1 MANVTCTIER
11 KTVKKQLS
19 VGGQA
24 LIEGVMMR
32 AGNRVAITLRQPDGT
47 LSSQLQ
53 QIEPAGSS
61 LWKLPILR
69 GIYALGQSMKIG
81 IGALNASAEVFGV
94 DEKTNFEIWLEK
106 RFGNKAEKISM
117 FLTIFVSF
125 ALAIGLFM
133 VAPTL
138 ITGLFKG
145 LVQNPILLSLIE
157 GLIKMTMF
165 VIYVY
170 SISRLKDIRR
180 VFQYHG
186 AEHKSV
192 FTYESGDEL
201 TVENA
206 KRYSRLH
213 PRCGTSYIFFVL
225 ALSFLFFSFVSWTS
239 IGWRVVLKLLFL
251 PLVAGVG
258 FELLKYTARE
268 NAVVRLLRQPGLWLQ
283 RITTAE
289 PDDDQLEVALTALRL
304 VIADDN

>member
-1 MANVTCTIER
+1 M
-11 KTVKKQLS
+11 KKQLS

-53 QIEPAGSS
+53 QIEPAKSS

-145 LVQNPILLSLIE
+145 MVRNPILLSLIE

-213 PRCGTSYIFFVL
+213 PRCGTSYVFFVL
-225 ALSFLFFSFVSWTS
+225 ALSILFFSFVSWTS

>member
-1 MANVTCTIER
+1 M
-11 KTVKKQLS
+11 KKQLS

-53 QIEPAGSS
+53 QIEPAKSS

-138 ITGLFKG
+138 ITGLFKRM
-145 LVQNPILLSLIE
+145 VRNPILLSLIE

-225 ALSFLFFSFVSWTS
+225 ALSILFFSFVSWTS

-258 FELLKYTARE
+258 FELLKYTAKE

>member
-1 MANVTCTIER
+1 M
-11 KTVKKQLS
+11 KKQLS

-53 QIEPAGSS
+53 QIEPAKSS

-206 KRYSRLH
+206 KHYSRLH

-225 ALSFLFFSFVSWTS
+225 ALSILFFSFVSWTS

>member
-1 MANVTCTIER
+1 M
-11 KTVKKQLS
+11 KKQLS

-145 LVQNPILLSLIE
+145 MVRNPILLSLIE

-225 ALSFLFFSFVSWTS
+225 ALSILFFSFVSWTS

>member
-1 MANVTCTIER
+1 M
-11 KTVKKQLS
+11 KKQLS

-213 PRCGTSYIFFVL
+213 PRCGTSYVFFVL
-225 ALSFLFFSFVSWTS
+225 ALSILFFSFVSWTS

>member
-1 MANVTCTIER
+1 M
-11 KTVKKQLS
+11 KKQLS

-53 QIEPAGSS
+53 QIEPAKSS

-145 LVQNPILLSLIE
+145 MVRNPILLSLIE

-206 KRYSRLH
+206 KHYSRLH

-225 ALSFLFFSFVSWTS
+225 ALSILFFSFVSWTS

>member
-1 MANVTCTIER
+1 M
-11 KTVKKQLS
+11 KKQLS

-53 QIEPAGSS
+53 QIEPVKSS

-225 ALSFLFFSFVSWTS
+225 ALSILFFSFVSWTS

>member
-1 MANVTCTIER
+1 M
-11 KTVKKQLS
+11 KKQLS

-53 QIEPAGSS
+53 QIEPAKSS

-145 LVQNPILLSLIE
+145 MVRNPILLSLIE

-225 ALSFLFFSFVSWTS
+225 ALSILFFSFVSWTS

>member
-1 MANVTCTIER
+1 M
-11 KTVKKQLS
+11 KKQLS

-53 QIEPAGSS
+53 QIEPAKSS

-81 IGALNASAEVFGV
+81 IGALNASAEVFGF

-225 ALSFLFFSFVSWTS
+225 ALSILFFSFVSWTS

>member
-1 MANVTCTIER
+1 M
-11 KTVKKQLS
+11 KKQLS

-53 QIEPAGSS
+53 QIEPAKSS

-225 ALSFLFFSFVSWTS
+225 ALSILFFSFVSWTS

>member
-1 MANVTCTIER
+1 
-11 KTVKKQLS
+11 
-19 VGGQA
+19 
-24 LIEGVMMR
+24 
-32 AGNRVAITLRQPDGT
+32 
-47 LSSQLQ
+47 
-53 QIEPAGSS
+53 
-61 LWKLPILR
+61 
-69 GIYALGQSMKIG
+69 
-81 IGALNASAEVFGV
+81 
-94 DEKTNFEIWLEK
+94 
-106 RFGNKAEKISM
+106 
-117 FLTIFVSF
+117 
-125 ALAIGLFM
+125 
-133 VAPTL
+133 
-138 ITGLFKG
+138 
-145 LVQNPILLSLIE
+145 
-157 GLIKMTMF
+157 MTMF

-206 KRYSRLH
+206 KHYSRLH

-225 ALSFLFFSFVSWTS
+225 ALSILFFSFVSWTS

>member
-1 MANVTCTIER
+1 M
-11 KTVKKQLS
+11 KKQLS

-206 KRYSRLH
+206 KHYSRLH

-225 ALSFLFFSFVSWTS
+225 ALSILFFSFVSWTS

>member
-1 MANVTCTIER
+1 M
-11 KTVKKQLS
+11 KKQLS

-53 QIEPAGSS
+53 QIEPANSS

-206 KRYSRLH
+206 KHYSRLH

-225 ALSFLFFSFVSWTS
+225 ALSILFFSFVSWTS

-258 FELLKYTARE
+258 FELLKYTAKE

>member
-1 MANVTCTIER
+1 
-11 KTVKKQLS
+11 VKKQLS

-53 QIEPAGSS
+53 QIEPAKSS

-225 ALSFLFFSFVSWTS
+225 ALSILFFSFVSWTS

>member
-1 MANVTCTIER
+1 M
-11 KTVKKQLS
+11 KKQLS

-53 QIEPAGSS
+53 QIEPAKSS

-206 KRYSRLH
+206 KHYSRLH

-225 ALSFLFFSFVSWTS
+225 ALSILFFSFVSWTS

-258 FELLKYTARE
+258 FELLKYTAKE
-268 NAVVRLLRQPGLWLQ
+268 NTVVRLLRQPGLWLQ

>member
-1 MANVTCTIER
+1 M
-11 KTVKKQLS
+11 KKQLS

-53 QIEPAGSS
+53 QIEPAKSS

-225 ALSFLFFSFVSWTS
+225 ALSILFFSFVSWTS

-258 FELLKYTARE
+258 FELLKYTAKE

>member
-1 MANVTCTIER
+1 M
-11 KTVKKQLS
+11 KKQLS

-53 QIEPAGSS
+53 QIEPAKSS

-225 ALSFLFFSFVSWTS
+225 ALSILFFSFVSWTS

-258 FELLKYTARE
+258 FELLKYTAKE
-268 NAVVRLLRQPGLWLQ
+268 NTVVRLLRQPGLWLQ

>member
-1 MANVTCTIER
+1 M
-11 KTVKKQLS
+11 KKQLS

-145 LVQNPILLSLIE
+145 MVRNPILLSLIE

-225 ALSFLFFSFVSWTS
+225 ALSILFFSFVSWTS

-258 FELLKYTARE
+258 FELLKYTAKE

>member
-1 MANVTCTIER
+1 M
-11 KTVKKQLS
+11 KKQLS

-225 ALSFLFFSFVSWTS
+225 ALSILFFSFVSWTS

>member
-1 MANVTCTIER
+1 M
-11 KTVKKQLS
+11 KKQLS

-53 QIEPAGSS
+53 QIEPVKSS

-225 ALSFLFFSFVSWTS
+225 ALSILFFSFVSWTS

-258 FELLKYTARE
+258 FELLKYTAKE

>member
-1 MANVTCTIER
+1 M
-11 KTVKKQLS
+11 KKQLS

-53 QIEPAGSS
+53 QIEPAKSS

-145 LVQNPILLSLIE
+145 MVRNPILLSLIE

-225 ALSFLFFSFVSWTS
+225 ALSILFFSFVSWTS

-258 FELLKYTARE
+258 FELLKYTAKE

>member
-1 MANVTCTIER
+1 M
-11 KTVKKQLS
+11 KKQLS

-53 QIEPAGSS
+53 QIEPANSS

-145 LVQNPILLSLIE
+145 MVRNPILLSLIE

-225 ALSFLFFSFVSWTS
+225 ALSILFFSFVSWTS